1 MMHCTFL
8 IYVKKYIL
16 YTEEMSSA
24 EHRARSVS
32 YTHLDVYKRQVQ
44 ELWLTHFSPSLV
56 KAQDYMPQVRKIF
69 ENAHLG
75 SDGKK
80 AELIFTE
87 D

>member
-1 MMHCTFL
+1 MYAEKEKLAKAKQYKHMTF
-8 IYVKKYIL
+8 YEAADMAKK
-16 YTEEMSSA
+16 A
-24 EHRARSVS
+24 
-32 YTHLDVYKRQVQ
+32 QVQ